1 MNIQTN
7 TFQCV
12 MATDGVSSFVIF
24 LFADGEIQWTTGD
37 DQSGGTDGLG
47 GTPAIVGFSA
57 GDGIRYTKVPGSRTD
72 AIINITQTS
81 NVAVPGVW
89 IYRVDGEG
97 IVSGGCSMEES
108 GKLEITT
115 MYNFTHFVR
124 RGLCG

>member
-1 MNIQTN
+1 MNTQTN

-24 LFADGEIQWTTGD
+24 LYADGEIQWTTGD
-37 DQSGGTDGLG
+37 QSGGMDGLG
-47 GTPAIVGFSA
+47 GIPAIVGFSA
-57 GDGIRYTKVPGSRTD
+57 GDGIRYTKVAGSRTD

-97 IVSGGCSMEES
+97 IVSGGCSMEEP
-108 GKLEITT
+108 GKLEITSHALFI
-115 MYNFTHFVR
+115 NS
-124 RGLCG
+124 CSIA